1 MKLVLGI
8 IGGIFGLIILA
19 VGGTYFWASRSASQ
33 SLARTITVH
42 TVDFPIPFP
51 LDSAEVARLRISTDS
66 ATVLA
71 RAQAIERGR
80 HLVESRYA
88 CIECHGTNFGGGVMV
103 DDPMLGQFLGP
114 NITTGTG
121 SRSAGYGP
129 ADWDRIVRHGVR
141 SDGRPAAMP
150 SEDFQRMTDQE
161 LADVVA
167 YIRSQPAVN
176 NEVPPATLGPLGKVL
191 VAVGAFKLSAD
202 MIGSHDTPH
211 EVLPPPPEVS
221 PEFGRHLAAVC
232 TGCHQPD
239 LGGGKIVGGDPSWGP
254 AANLTRHE
262 TGLSDWE
269 YADFVRAMREGKR
282 PDGTDIKPPMTLVFP
297 YVQKMTEVELEAL
310 WTYIQSMPPVPSRS

>member
-1 MKLVLGI
+1 
-8 IGGIFGLIILA
+8 
-19 VGGTYFWASRSASQ
+19 
-33 SLARTITVH
+33 
-42 TVDFPIPFP
+42 
-51 LDSAEVARLRISTDS
+51 
-66 ATVLA
+66 
-71 RAQAIERGR
+71 
-80 HLVESRYA
+80 
-88 CIECHGTNFGGGVMV
+88 
-103 DDPMLGQFLGP
+103 
-114 NITTGTG
+114 
-121 SRSAGYGP
+121 
-129 ADWDRIVRHGVR
+129 
-141 SDGRPAAMP
+141 
-150 SEDFQRMTDQE
+150 
-161 LADVVA
+161 
-167 YIRSQPAVN
+167 
-176 NEVPPATLGPLGKVL
+176 
-191 VAVGAFKLSAD
+191 